1 MKLKSLVATTLST
14 YAAIA
19 VVSSSAQ
26 AQIFSGNLDNVKWG
40 TPSAGS
46 NTDPVFSGVGTG
58 TFRWGDPDDFGVGA
72 NELAFTAIPFNDVG
86 VDSLFAIG
94 DLTYFNGTVLLNT
107 AVANVPLNFDFSL
120 NNPLSLNES
129 GLIDFELVN
138 TPNLSDDPDQN
149 ADIVKFTK
157 NGILGTFSSND
168 KEYQITLAGF
178 SQDGGANFLDEI
190 IGNEGETST
199 ASLYAKITELPQPV
213 IPTSSGIDPD
223 NNGEPPKKRV
233 PEPGM
238 LFGVSL
244 VAAYCVSRRQLDS

>member
-19 VVSSSAQ
+19 VVSLSAQ
-26 AQIFSGNLDNVKWG
+26 AQAFSGILDNVKWG
-40 TPSAGS
+40 VPSVGS
-46 NTDPVFSGVGTG
+46 NIDPVFSGVGTDI
-58 TFRWGDPDDFGVGA
+58 FRWGDPDDFDVGA

-94 DLTYFNGTVLLNT
+94 DLTYFNGTVLINT
-107 AVANVPLNFDFSL
+107 AVENVPLNFDFSL
-120 NNPLSLNES
+120 NKPLSLNKS
-129 GLIDFELVN
+129 GLIDFALVN
-138 TPNLSDDPDQN
+138 TPNLSDDPNQN
-149 ADIVKFTK
+149 ADIVKFA
-157 NGILGTFSSND
+157 NNEILGTFSAND
-168 KEYQITLAGF
+168 KEYQIVLPGF

-190 IGNEGETST
+190 IALEGKTT
-199 ASLYAKITELPQPV
+199 AATLYAKIKE
-213 IPTSSGIDPD
+213 ID